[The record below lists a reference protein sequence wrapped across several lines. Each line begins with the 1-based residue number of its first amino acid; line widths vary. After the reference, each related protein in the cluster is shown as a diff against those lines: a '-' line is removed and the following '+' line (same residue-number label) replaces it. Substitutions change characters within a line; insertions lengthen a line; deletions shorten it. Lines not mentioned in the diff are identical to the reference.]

1 MDDTQGMAPAPD
13 ADPTRARAAQALKV
27 PALLMMGMGGLWV
40 LYSLFGLYRTLSPA
54 GLEQLHATID
64 KALEVYPPEL
74 RVQAR
79 AVVGP
84 FLSPTF
90 LFFSALPGLC
100 LNGLVVFGAWK
111 MKNLQLHG
119 LAMAVAIICCI
130 PCCGPAWGLG
140 LIPGIWSLV
149 VLNRPEVK
157 AAFRSK

>member
-1 MDDTQGMAPAPD
+1 MDDTQGLPPPD
-13 ADPTRARAAQALKV
+13 FEPARAKAAKDLKL
-27 PALLMMGMGGLWV
+27 PALIMMGMGGLWV
-40 LYSLFGLYRTLSPA
+40 LYSLFGLYRTLSPEGLQAMHA
-54 GLEQLHATID
+54 GVD

-74 RVQAR
+74 RAQAR
-79 AVVGP
+79 AILAS

-90 LFFSALPGLC
+90 LALSALPGIC

-119 LAMAVAIICCI
+119 LALTVSIICCI
-130 PCCGPAWGLG
+130 PCCGPGWGLG

>member
-1 MDDTQGMAPAPD
+1 MDEIQGIAPSPD
-13 ADPTRARAAQALKV
+13 ADPAREKAAQALKV

-40 LYSLFGLYRTLSPA
+40 LYTLFGLYRTLSSEGMQQLQA
-54 GLEQLHATID
+54 AVEKGLA
-64 KALEVYPPEL
+64 VYPPEL
-74 RVQAR
+74 RVQMRSILAL
-79 AVVGP
+79 

-90 LFFSALPGLC
+90 LTVSAVPGIC

-119 LAMAVAIICCI
+119 LAITVAIICCI

-157 AAFRSK
+157 AAFRTK